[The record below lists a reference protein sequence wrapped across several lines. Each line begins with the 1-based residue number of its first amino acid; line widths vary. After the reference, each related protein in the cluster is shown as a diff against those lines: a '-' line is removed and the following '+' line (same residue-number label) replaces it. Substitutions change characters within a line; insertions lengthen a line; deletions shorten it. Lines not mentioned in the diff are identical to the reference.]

1 MPGLTNEVDMEMPCR
16 FWALLVPIWASMA
29 SVATSLGPTL
39 GARCPIRLLGT
50 RRAPHGGW
58 RDDGGSRGRHQ
69 QRRGQMDRDWQNRR
83 LSRRRRMTCAS
94 SKPGSTKQ
102 RAPNWRSSEPSSA
115 TVNPGCTR
123 SSSAGYD
130 RLGAAPPPR
139 ALPAGCSRRA
149 EHPEVRRQA
158 VVRAGTAAMNGHRQV
173 NAVTEATSRRRRAN
187 RRSWLV
193 RSAHPGRAAAPRPTC
208 RCRIGHATSGRA

>member
-1 MPGLTNEVDMEMPCR
+1 MQPRRSRGGLVTAKRVQPGEAMMPGLTNEVEIEMPCR

-39 GARCPIRLLGT
+39 GARRPIRLLGT
-50 RRAPHGGW
+50 RRAQHGGW
-58 RDDGGSRGRHQ
+58 RDDGGSPGRHQ

-115 TVNPGCTR
+115 TVNPSCTR
-123 SSSAGYD
+123 SSSGRPRPA
-130 RLGAAPPPR
+130 RRCSALPVRFRRAAP
-139 ALPAGCSRRA
+139 
-149 EHPEVRRQA
+149 A
-158 VVRAGTAAMNGHRQV
+158 VLSTQR
-173 NAVTEATSRRRRAN
+173 
-187 RRSWLV
+187 
-193 RSAHPGRAAAPRPTC
+193 
-208 RCRIGHATSGRA
+208 